1 MLTLRA
7 LLPEWKHKELP
18 MLVLS
23 RRLKQA
29 IVIAGQVRV
38 TVLAI
43 TPSRVELGVEAPRE
57 ITVDRE
63 EIHLRR
69 QVEVGSGNV
78 FADLGFPD
86 ADELK
91 RKTGLAVAIKREIAA
106 RGWSQARAAE
116 VLGISQLQV
125 SALLRGRLDEFS
137 VERLTNLGRAFT
149 MSRCRIRG
157 PTDPGE

>member
-1 MLTLRA
+1 
-7 LLPEWKHKELP
+7 

-23 RRLKQA
+23 RRLNQS
-29 IVIAGQVRV
+29 IVIGGEVRV

-43 TPSRVELGVEAPRE
+43 SASRVELGVEAPRQ

-69 QVEVGSGNV
+69 RFEVGSGNV
-78 FADLGFPD
+78 FADLGLPD

-91 RKTGLAVAIKREIAA
+91 RKVQLAMAINRQVAA
-106 RGWSQARAAE
+106 RGWSQAHAAA

-125 SALLRGRLDEFS
+125 SALSRYELDEFTA
-137 VERLTNLGRAFT
+137 ERLITLARSAT
-149 MSRCRIRG
+149 SQCRIRA
-157 PTDPGE
+157 PTDDPGEE